1 MKNKAYEL
9 NFYAWWVALHMFNV
23 GPKCLFSL
31 ILFVSL
37 TQFVTHSLTA
47 SQHSFPQQ
55 NSLAHTLTLS
65 QHSHSGS
72 KSTSQVM
79 FYKFVLE
86 LCYLFTE

>member
-47 SQHSFPQQ
+47 SQHSFPTRRSSDLIQYNEL
-55 NSLAHTLTLS
+55 NSHVVAKAKVEIS
-65 QHSHSGS
+65 
-72 KSTSQVM
+72 ST
-79 FYKFVLE
+79 
-86 LCYLFTE
+86 